1 MNQDQLLTAIKLR
14 IGNLIYGAK
23 PLPFTHSLIN
33 TYLVYKGRKLFKYE
47 VSDLVLGCQV
57 IKLHDDWLKYVVVM
71 PDDSYD
77 DQSCEQ
83 FIWYIGPEFDEESN
97 AVTPDQASMYLL
109 NKIHPDVKIQNIT
122 DNDGNET
129 TIMRMGDFKT
139 VIKWPTGLTDHET
152 WRKGDKHG

>member
-33 TYLVYKGRKLFKYE
+33 TYLVYEGRKLFKYE

-129 TIMRMGDFKT
+129 TIMRMGDFK
-139 VIKWPTGLTDHET
+139 
-152 WRKGDKHG
+152 R